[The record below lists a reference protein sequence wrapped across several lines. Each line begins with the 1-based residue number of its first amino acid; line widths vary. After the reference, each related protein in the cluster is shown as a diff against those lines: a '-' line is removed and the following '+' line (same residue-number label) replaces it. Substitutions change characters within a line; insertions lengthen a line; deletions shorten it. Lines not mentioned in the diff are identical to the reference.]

1 MVSSVVDQAKARIA
15 WKRAALAAMLAL
27 SLGACDSASSLGGL
41 FSAKEKDDPDF
52 DRPPETLFNEGLA
65 QVGDRDYSEATK
77 KFGKLEKYYPYSE
90 YTKRALLLT
99 TFSKYDQGD
108 YSEAISNG
116 RRYVQLY
123 PSDKDTPYAM
133 YLVGMSYFNQIPDV
147 TRDQERA
154 EKALATFDELL
165 QRYPESEY
173 ARDAKLRVMVARDQ
187 LAGKEMEVGRFYL
200 NQRNYTG
207 AINRFREVLI
217 KYQTTRHT
225 EEALARLAEAYLAMG
240 IVDEAQTAGAVLGH
254 NFPDSEWYK
263 QTFALLKSGGLEP
276 RENANSWISKAF
288 RAVIGG

>member
-1 MVSSVVDQAKARIA
+1 VVVRAKTGSAF
-15 WKRAALAAMLAL
+15 KRVALVTMLAL
-27 SLGACDSASSLGGL
+27 SLGACDSGSGLGGL

-65 QVGDRDYSEATK
+65 QVGQRDYNEATK

-90 YTKRALLLT
+90 YTRKSLILT
-99 TFSKYDQGD
+99 TYAKYDQGD
-108 YSEAISNG
+108 YSEAIASG
-116 RRYVQLY
+116 RRFVQLY

-173 ARDAKLRVMVARDQ
+173 AKDAKLRSMVARDQ

-200 NQRNYTG
+200 EQRNYTG

-225 EEALARLAEAYLAMG
+225 EESLARLAEAYLAMG

-254 NFPDSEWYK
+254 NFPDSPWYK

-276 RENANSWISKAF
+276 RENTNSWISKAVKAIF
-288 RAVIGG
+288 GG